1 MELRPCT
8 SADAGALDEVCIR
21 TGQHGGDASQLYEE
35 PTLLCDLYL
44 RPYLA
49 LEPSLAFVAVRQGRP
64 LGYIVGT
71 ADTLAFAARCEREW
85 WPALRAEHP
94 QPADGDNSPDAQL
107 LRRLHQGLGM
117 ETLPFLNE
125 HPAHLH
131 IDLLPEAQGHGMGRR
146 LMERLFAA
154 LRERGAAGVHLGV
167 SALNQ
172 RAQTFYRRMGFDTLL
187 PQPWGEWM
195 GRRL

>member
-8 SADAGALDEVCIR
+8 PADATALDEVCVR
-21 TGQHGGDASQLYEE
+21 TGQHGGDASQLYEQ

-49 LEPSLAFVAVRQGRP
+49 LEPALAFVAVRQDRP

-71 ADTLAFAARCEREW
+71 ADTLAFAARCENEW
-85 WPALRAEHP
+85 WPPLRARHAPCAEDDH
-94 QPADGDNSPDAQL
+94 SPDAQL

-117 ETLPFLNE
+117 ETLPFLSD

-131 IDLLPEAQGHGMGRR
+131 IDLLPEAQGHGMGRL

-154 LRERGAAGVHLGV
+154 LRERGAVGVHLGV
-167 SALNQ
+167 SALNE
-172 RAQTFYRRMGFDTLL
+172 RAQAFYRRMGFDTLL
-187 PQPWGEWM
+187 PQAWGEWM